1 MKKVIVF
8 LSALVLSASAANAQG
23 WLDSFLK
30 VATEKVGDIVSGK
43 GSASTF
49 DIKGTWSY
57 QGVAIGATSD
67 NVLASVA
74 TAAGTGKVEEQ
85 VNKLL
90 AKAGIKA
97 GAAKLTFNQDGSFSL
112 NSGKIALP
120 GTWTKEGDKVI
131 INFAKLFTF
140 KLVGTVKTNANGCEI
155 LFESGKFLD
164 FVKKVM
170 EVVGQAT
177 NNSTVAA
184 AQQAIA
190 NIKELKLGFKLSR

>member
-1 MKKVIVF
+1 MKKVIVI

-112 NSGKIALP
+112 NSGKVALP

>member
-1 MKKVIVF
+1 MKKVIVI

-97 GAAKLTFNQDGSFSL
+97 GAAKLTFNHDGSFSL

>member
-1 MKKVIVF
+1 MKKVIVI

>member
-1 MKKVIVF
+1 MKRVIVI

>member
-1 MKKVIVF
+1 MKKVIVI
-8 LSALVLSASAANAQG
+8 LGALVLSASAANAQG

-97 GAAKLTFNQDGSFSL
+97 GAAKL
-112 NSGKIALP
+112 
-120 GTWTKEGDKVI
+120 
-131 INFAKLFTF
+131 FTF